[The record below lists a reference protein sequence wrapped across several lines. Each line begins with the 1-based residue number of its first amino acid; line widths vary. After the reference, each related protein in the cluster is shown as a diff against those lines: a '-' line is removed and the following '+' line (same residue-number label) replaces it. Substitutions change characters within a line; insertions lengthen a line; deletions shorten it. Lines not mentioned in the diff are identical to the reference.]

1 MNALYIVCMPIV
13 IVVLLILTVELII
26 KLFKEEKPPRK
37 KKTISIN
44 EARDRLWKAYTNAYF
59 DFD

>member
-13 IVVLLILTVELII
+13 IVLLLILTVELII
-26 KLFKEEKPPRK
+26 KLFKEENPPRK

-44 EARDRLWKAYTNAYF
+44 EARDRLWKGYTNAYF